1 MEVHLTP
8 EKEAQLQKLAAWSGR
23 DPSQL
28 VQNAVDRLLE
38 EDTEFR
44 SAVRE
49 GLASLDRGE
58 YLTEEEMDAFV
69 EEMLRS

>member
-8 EKEAQLQKLAAWSGR
+8 EKQAQLEQLAAWSGR
-23 DPSQL
+23 NTEQL
-28 VQNAVDRLLE
+28 IHEAVERFLK
-38 EDTEFR
+38 EDSEFR
-44 SAVRE
+44 AAVRA

-58 YLTEEEMDAFV
+58 YLTEEEMDAFM

>member
-8 EKEAQLQKLAAWSGR
+8 EKQARLQEIAAWSGLGTER
-23 DPSQL
+23 L
-28 VQNAVDRLLE
+28 VQEAIDHFLK
-38 EDTEFR
+38 EDSEFR
-44 SAVRE
+44 AAVRE

-69 EEMLRS
+69 EEMLRT

>member
-1 MEVHLTP
+1 MEVHLSP
-8 EKEAQLQKLAAWSGR
+8 EKEARLQEIAAWSGLATER
-23 DPSQL
+23 L
-28 VQNAVDRLLE
+28 VQEAVNRFLE
-38 EDTEFR
+38 EDAEFR
-44 SAVRE
+44 AAVRE

>member
-8 EKEAQLQKLAAWSGR
+8 EKEARLQEIAAWQGKGAA
-23 DPSQL
+23 QVL
-28 VQNAVDRLLE
+28 EEAVDRLLG
-38 EDTEFR
+38 EDAEFR
-44 SAVRE
+44 AAVRE